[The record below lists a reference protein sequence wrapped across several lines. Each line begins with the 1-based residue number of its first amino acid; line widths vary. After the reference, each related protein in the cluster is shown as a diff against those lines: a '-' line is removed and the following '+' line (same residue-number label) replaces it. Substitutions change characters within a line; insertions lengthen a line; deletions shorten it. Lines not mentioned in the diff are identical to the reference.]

1 MKVTTLGEIAYKQL
15 KSDILSGVYKPGERL
30 KIKEV
35 SERLDISMTP
45 IKNTFMMLENEGL
58 VKSIPHRGTFV
69 TQLSK
74 RDVIEYCRIR
84 FSLESLAVDLI
95 CEQEEPVPPAKIKE
109 LYDLN
114 EKIEKALHNREKK
127 DFVLFDIQF
136 HHLMTNLSGN
146 LRLVEMLSMYPLSNF
161 LVLMGANNLE
171 EGVCED
177 VIEEHKQIIEAL
189 IVKDGEGM
197 KRLLKENIF
206 SPHMRLLADTAQ

>member
-1 MKVTTLGEIAYKQL
+1 MRITTLGEIAYKQL

-74 RDVIEYCRIR
+74 QDVIEYCSIR

-95 CEQEEPVPPAKIKE
+95 CQQKDPVSPSKIKE
-109 LYDLN
+109 LYEIN
-114 EKIEKALHNREKK
+114 EKIEKALHTREKK
-127 DFVLFDIQF
+127 DFVISDIHF
-136 HHLMTNLSGN
+136 HHLITQLSGN
-146 LRLVEMLSMYPLSNF
+146 ARLVEMLSMYPLSNF

-177 VIEEHKQIIEAL
+177 VIEEHKNLIEAL
-189 IVKDGEGM
+189 IVKDGAKM
-197 KRLLKENIF
+197 KELLKENIF
-206 SPHMRLLADTAQ
+206 NPHMRLLADNM